1 MLQNK
6 NSCRPN
12 KIEACYR
19 VENQQH
25 EDCTSLTS
33 ICKVFNL
40 RTKGDDLIKG
50 CLVTSIVA
58 KIKGQHKNLKSQ
70 CFNINMIDGWSRN
83 KLFFSISTP
92 DSSTCLAL
100 PPLAIHWSLTFSRS
114 SPLLKYSILK
124 SEIHFGRETLQWS
137 QLWLHFWRLP
147 WQELLQSPY
156 LRRSPKQP
164 EFSFRL
170 RPT

>member
-6 NSCRPN
+6 NSRRPN

-25 EDCTSLTS
+25 EDCKSLTS

-50 CLVTSIVA
+50 CLVSSIVA

-70 CFNINMIDGWSRN
+70 CFNINMIDDWSRN
-83 KLFFSISTP
+83 KLFFSISTSRVKATLSRGSTIEHRLISLIFVCFIWQSWVRFRKSGTSAKYIGGWGVIE
-92 DSSTCLAL
+92 DNKWSSFL
-100 PPLAIHWSLTFSRS
+100 I
-114 SPLLKYSILK
+114 
-124 SEIHFGRETLQWS
+124 S
-137 QLWLHFWRLP
+137 QLLS
-147 WQELLQSPY
+147 EK
-156 LRRSPKQP
+156 LRS
-164 EFSFRL
+164 
-170 RPT
+170 T